1 MIRLSRQGSSG
12 SVAVVSSVSSVR
24 RRWAPKVRWSG
35 TTAPGRKM
43 WLRAGS
49 CTIEIVCQHGMREP
63 GYVYSVYDNRGRQRA
78 TVTGLA
84 TTLKTAQRESVS
96 ALLLQHERYRNLF
109 GEHSTWHIGKQSL
122 AKLTRLAALYALEG

>member
-1 MIRLSRQGSSG
+1 M
-12 SVAVVSSVSSVR
+12 
-24 RRWAPKVRWSG
+24 RWNG

-43 WLRAGS
+43 WLRAGT
-49 CTIEIVCQHGMREP
+49 CTIEIVFEHGRFEP
-63 GYVYSVYDNRGRQRA
+63 GWYVYSVYDGRGGQRA
-78 TVTGLA
+78 TVTGSV
-84 TTLKTAQRESVS
+84 TTLRTAQRESVS